1 MRVLA
6 VTLLPAILCACSV
19 TLPVRGSV
27 DTTGETFTGTAT
39 GRLDRSGTLTLVS
52 SKGVTCRGD
61 FVYVNSRQGNGTVVC
76 DDKRAGPFDF
86 NSTGSRGTGVARL
99 GRDTAVFTF
108 GD

>member
-1 MRVLA
+1 MRRLVLL
-6 VTLLPAILCACSV
+6 LLPLLHACSV

-27 DTTGETFTGTAT
+27 NATGETFTGEAT
-39 GRLDRSGTLTLVS
+39 GRLDGSGTLTLVS
-52 SKGVTCRGD
+52 STGATCRGT
-61 FVYVNSRQGNGTVVC
+61 FVYVNRRQGNGTVIC

-86 NSTGSRGTGVARL
+86 NSTGNRGTGVVSL